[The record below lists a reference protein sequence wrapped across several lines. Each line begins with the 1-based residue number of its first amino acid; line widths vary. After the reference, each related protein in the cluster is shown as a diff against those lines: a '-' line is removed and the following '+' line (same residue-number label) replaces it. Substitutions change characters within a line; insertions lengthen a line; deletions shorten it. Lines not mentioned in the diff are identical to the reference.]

1 VQPYIVGSI
10 LYGADDLVVEMV
22 RKNIPDMGS
31 RNFSHPVGLGVMR
44 RGQLIGGAV
53 YHDYRERDGDIEMSA
68 AFVSPA
74 WCLPQTLRSLFA
86 YPFVQLGCAR
96 MTTMT
101 TRKNKAARA
110 FDERSGFKLEGV
122 LRKAF
127 NRKHDI
133 MIYGMLREECRWIK
147 DKA

>member
-1 VQPYIVGSI
+1 MPIIVGSL
-10 LYGADDLVVEMV
+10 LYGADQIVIDLV
-22 RKNIPDMGS
+22 RRNIPDMGE
-31 RNFSHPVGLGVMR
+31 RNFSHPVGIGVVR
-44 RGQLIGGAV
+44 KGQLVGGAI

-68 AFVSPA
+68 AFLTPA
-74 WCLPQTLRSLFA
+74 WCLPQTLRDLFA
-86 YPFVQLGCAR
+86 YPFTQLDCVR

-101 TRKNKAARA
+101 TRKNKAARS
-110 FDERSGFKLEGV
+110 FDERAGFKLEGV

-127 NRKHDI
+127 NKKNDI